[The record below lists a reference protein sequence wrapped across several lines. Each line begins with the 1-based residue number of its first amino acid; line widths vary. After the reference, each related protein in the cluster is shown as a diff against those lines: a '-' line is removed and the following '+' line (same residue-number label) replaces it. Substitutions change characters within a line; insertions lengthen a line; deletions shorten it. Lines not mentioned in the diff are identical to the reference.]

1 MSEILNEDVWSVVI
15 SISDIFSI
23 YKLIPTS
30 KKIYQLKSTI
40 DFQILLNFYFPNFA
54 TSTEPTEKNFSKLL
68 IKHNQN
74 KKKIEQELLETQGNM
89 VKQMNQFHLEFIIPL
104 RSSKIVSPKDLKE
117 LIPINS

>member
-1 MSEILNEDVWSVVI
+1 MSEILHEDVWSVVI
-15 SISDIFSI
+15 SFSDIFSI

-40 DFQILLNFYFPNFA
+40 DFQILLNFYF
-54 TSTEPTEKNFSKLL
+54 SKLL

-74 KKKIEQELLETQGNM
+74 KKKIQQELLETQGNM